1 MTPIG
6 RLLKATRA
14 IRVYKDGD
22 GHGFVWRWWNP
33 VAWVFVPLVI
43 IGSVLM
49 QGIPD
54 TMKYKHDLGLGMK
67 PWFIEHPEKLEW
79 LP

>member
-33 VAWVFVPLVI
+33 VAWGFLARVI
-43 IGSVLM
+43 IGARLM
-49 QGIPD
+49 KGNPQNKKKSD
-54 TMKYKHDLGLGMK
+54 DL
-67 PWFIEHPEKLEW
+67 
-79 LP
+79 